1 MIDVGNEVPPA
12 PAEHLP
18 VAKIEAELLALLT
31 DTVEHVLAD
40 GPAQPATELLQK
52 IAALS
57 AGHEVG
63 VVDADAQP
71 EHSHLRC
78 VADRV
83 ADRSAFGPIEDRS
96 VDTMEV
102 LS

>member
-52 IAALS
+52 DRGAL
-57 AGHEVG
+57 GR
-63 VVDADAQP
+63 P
-71 EHSHLRC
+71 
-78 VADRV
+78 
-83 ADRSAFGPIEDRS
+83 
-96 VDTMEV
+96 
-102 LS
+102 

>member
-1 MIDVGNEVPPA
+1 MP
-12 PAEHLP
+12 
-18 VAKIEAELLALLT
+18 
-31 DTVEHVLAD
+31 TVRRN
-40 GPAQPATELLQK
+40 PRPSCCRK

-83 ADRSAFGPIEDRS
+83 ADRSAFGPFEDRS
-96 VDTMEV
+96 VDTMEE